1 MSIKDDAKYLTLSY
15 TFHHY
20 EQLIAEAEET
30 GMTIREFLEDMLSK
44 EAEQRK
50 ANGIQRRLRQAHF
63 PYRKYLT
70 DFK

>member
-44 EAEQRK
+44 EAEQRNRR
-50 ANGIQRRLRQAHF
+50 NGVSL
-63 PYRKYLT
+63 
-70 DFK
+70 